1 VVTQLQPITV
11 IFPVPEDN
19 VRVISRRLREGTSVP
34 VTAYDRTNT
43 TKLAEGKLLTVDN
56 QIDPTTGTI
65 KLRAEFDNKDGQ
77 LFANQF
83 VNIRLLVDVL
93 HDQIV
98 IPSAAVRRGAPNGVA
113 TTFVYR
119 VNGSTVAVDPVTL
132 GQSDGERV
140 AVLSGLAS
148 GDVVVTEGADRLRD
162 GAAIV
167 LPGTVANAKPASPP
181 TGAPH

>member
-1 VVTQLQPITV
+1 LQPITV

-19 VRVISRRLREGTSVP
+19 VRAISRRLREGSSLP

-43 TKLAEGKLLTVDN
+43 VKLAEGRLLTVDN

-65 KLRAEFDNKDGQ
+65 KLRAEFDNKDGS
-77 LFANQF
+77 LFSNQF

-93 HDQIV
+93 HDQII

-119 VNGSTVAVDPVTL
+119 VNSDSKVAVDPVAL

-140 AVLSGLAS
+140 AVLTGLRA

-162 GAAIV
+162 GAAV
-167 LPGTVANAKPASPP
+167 TLPGTAADAASGASR
-181 TGAPH
+181 TGTAH